1 MHAKS
6 KVVLRSAAATSI
18 DHAVRECMEACDW
31 QSLVGRGDTVVVK
44 PNLCTPLPEWVEAA
58 NTSAG
63 VCRAVCRILLERT
76 SRISLVES
84 DGIRY
89 TAQEAFEGS
98 GYVPMARELGIPLVN
113 LSQTPWTSVQCAPV
127 GQVEVPRMMLD
138 ADAFITLPVLKT
150 HGITYFTG
158 ALKNQWGCMP
168 QFNRIMYHSWLDQ
181 MLASL
186 HGIFRPRLAVMDGV
200 VAMEG
205 HGPVAGKPRHMNLI
219 LASRDGVAL
228 DTSAMRLVG
237 LTPELARHIVLA
249 AGQGLGKFD
258 ERDIELDGDW
268 ASHATRFE
276 PGSID
281 WANRLETYMSRYR
294 WFVKYVLE
302 RDLIYE
308 PIRSTVKLIRRFAA

>member
-1 MHAKS
+1 MNMQTKS
-6 KVVLRSAAATSI
+6 KVVLRSSAGCSV
-18 DHAVRECMEACDW
+18 DQAVHEAMEACDW
-31 QSLVGRGDTVVVK
+31 RSLIGRNDRVVVK

-58 NTSAG
+58 NTSIE
-63 VCRAVCRILLERT
+63 VCRAVCSLLLERT
-76 SRISLVES
+76 GNISLVES

-89 TAQEAFEGS
+89 TAQQAFEGS
-98 GYVPMARELGIPLVN
+98 GYVALGRELGLPLVN
-113 LSQTPWTSVQCAPV
+113 LSRTVWTKVECAPV
-127 GQVEVPRMMLD
+127 GEVEVPRMLLS

-150 HGITYFTG
+150 HGLTYFTG
-158 ALKNQWGCMP
+158 ALKNQWGCLP

-186 HGIFRPRLAVMDGV
+186 HAIFRPKLAVMDGV

-205 HGPVAGKPRHMNLI
+205 RGPVAGKPRRLDLI

-228 DTSAMRLVG
+228 DASAMRLVG
-237 LTPELARHIVLA
+237 LSPERARHVV
-249 AGQGLGKFD
+249 GT
-258 ERDIELDGDW
+258 
-268 ASHATRFE
+268 HFE

-281 WANRLETYMSRYR
+281 WANRIETRMSRYR
-294 WFVKYVLE
+294 WFVKYLLE